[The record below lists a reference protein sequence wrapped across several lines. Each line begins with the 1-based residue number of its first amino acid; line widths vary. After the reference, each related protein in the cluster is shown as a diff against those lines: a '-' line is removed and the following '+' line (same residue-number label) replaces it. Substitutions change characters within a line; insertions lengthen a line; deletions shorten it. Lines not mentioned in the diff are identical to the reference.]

1 MLHMRN
7 NFFCMS
13 SFPVNIPV
21 KPALFSFGLG
31 DKDNQS
37 FQPNLDVTLPKW
49 VISKLATNY
58 LPALLFQPFQVNL
71 NLPLLLIKISP
82 MFLATSLC
90 DKTSCIFVSH
100 VLRKEGNIH
109 IFTLI
114 FTFPEDLLCCI
125 YSLTVFWMQEE
136 KTKRRWKEWEVAVGT
151 SEPATSQ
158 NRE

>member
-13 SFPVNIPV
+13 SFPMNIPV

-71 NLPLLLIKISP
+71 NLPLLLIKMFTICFCNVFSQSP

-109 IFTLI
+109 IFILI

-125 YSLTVFWMQEE
+125 YSLTVF
-136 KTKRRWKEWEVAVGT
+136 
-151 SEPATSQ
+151 
-158 NRE
+158 